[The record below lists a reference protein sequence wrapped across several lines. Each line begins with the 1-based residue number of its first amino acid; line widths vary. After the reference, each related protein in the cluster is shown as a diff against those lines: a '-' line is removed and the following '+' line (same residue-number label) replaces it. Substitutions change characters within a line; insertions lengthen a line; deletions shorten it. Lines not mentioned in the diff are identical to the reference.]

1 MQAELVNIAELIPHP
16 SNPKSHDIGAI
27 VVSINTFGFM
37 DRLVVNRR
45 TQHILSG
52 HGRVEA
58 LREMRRNFNDPPT
71 GVEVI
76 DEAWLVPVDYV
87 DLPEEQESAALV
99 SLNRLVELGGWD
111 DHALATLLQE
121 IAAQDT
127 DLLAATGF
135 DEDDLAE
142 MLDNATPSSGSS
154 APSDPF
160 GGFPNV
166 DDGMIVFRF
175 GDYAGRVS
183 KEVYDSF
190 KKEFVQQ
197 QTENDAVIMDDV
209 LRAWLNV

>member
-1 MQAELVNIAELIPHP
+1 MQAELVNITELVPHP

-27 VVSINTFGFM
+27 VASINTFGFM

-58 LREMRRNFNDPPT
+58 LREMRRNFDDPPT

-76 DEAWLVPVDYV
+76 DETWLIPVDYI

-111 DHALATLLQE
+111 DHALAALLQE
-121 IAAQDT
+121 IAEQDN

-142 MLDNATPSSGSS
+142 MLRTANPLDNRRLVSGGR
-154 APSDPF
+154 DE
-160 GGFPNV
+160 
-166 DDGMIVFRF
+166 F
-175 GDYAGRVS
+175 GDPPAGFEIVVTAKTVADKNAIVEILES
-183 KEVYDSF
+183 VGAEYKV
-190 KKEFVQQ
+190 
-197 QTENDAVIMDDV
+197 VIQ
-209 LRAWLNV
+209 R